1 MIGTHPTIIR
11 IVEKRKDFSVTHDTF
26 PSMSEWHDTIVELSC
41 ALGLGFLRFI
51 TRSSWPNNFV
61 KCSGLTITSLSA
73 DVMRGHLL
81 SRYKLLDQNEL
92 RTRSETSF
100 VWIIDHDGCTRT
112 QVRSWWHGSKV
123 ARHHVGYLLNIGD
136 ARVPTMHN
144 DHEKALVKLQRYDS
158 VIGVTK
164 EYTWARVNDMQALS
178 REVKQGFE
186 TNKTSCQ

>member
-1 MIGTHPTIIR
+1 
-11 IVEKRKDFSVTHDTF
+11 
-26 PSMSEWHDTIVELSC
+26 
-41 ALGLGFLRFI
+41 
-51 TRSSWPNNFV
+51 
-61 KCSGLTITSLSA
+61 
-73 DVMRGHLL
+73 MRGHLL

-92 RTRSETSF
+92 RTRPETSF

-112 QVRSWWHGSKV
+112 QVRSWRHGSKV

-186 TNKTSCQ
+186 TNKERLLVNNVREAVSFRARMRLIIATRLQAQHSPFRLRTLSNTSSVLKNAAWGSFANYEEENAPSILQLLS